1 MAKHA
6 RSLTTE
12 QLRILDIDSEVSKIN
27 AVAGSGKTTTL
38 LAYAAS
44 RPRERMLYLAY
55 NRAMAEEVR
64 SKARQLELANLQIS
78 TLHGMAWR
86 HLGRQL
92 TLGDELNEWQ
102 ILERYCPAEL
112 RNGDEAMLIAWLLR
126 DLMVFYLNAAHRRV
140 DDELLHLY
148 CALNQ
153 PQPNVMKLLQE
164 RSALLLALLLKILG
178 DMKSGHLPAWHDFY
192 LKLFQFS
199 RRPLPCDVILLDE
212 AQDSSAVMLA
222 ILERQSARKIL
233 VGDGFQQIYAFRFAI
248 NSLDRVEAPEFNLS
262 QSFRFGDALARHLSS
277 RISEAYE
284 LLGLKHRLD
293 MRGSQQKTEYA
304 YKPLWHEGAKAVV
317 SRSNLKLLDACMTH
331 LDKGRGNLYF
341 EGGYGSYS
349 LMNGRVFSLL
359 HLQEGK
365 HEQISDP
372 LIRRFRHSEQIDDYA
387 RETQN
392 QQLTQLLD
400 MVRRYG
406 KKLFHIDKQIKTALV
421 EKASA
426 QLILSTT
433 HRAKGQ
439 EYDHVSMT
447 QGDFTTRDELK
458 RQLRQ
463 EKRPPPMARLREE
476 VNIYYV
482 AATRARSSIYLAP
495 F

>member
-1 MAKHA
+1 MSEPA
-6 RSLTTE
+6 RALTAE
-12 QLRILDIDSEVSKIN
+12 QQRILDIDTEVSKIN

-44 RPRERMLYLAY
+44 RPGERMLYLAY
-55 NRAMAEEVR
+55 NRAMAEEVKL
-64 SKARQLELANLQIS
+64 KAQQQGLANLRIS
-78 TLHGMAWR
+78 TLHGMAWQQQ
-86 HLGRQL
+86 GRQL

-102 ILERYCPAEL
+102 ILEHYCPPEL
-112 RNGDEAMLIAWLLR
+112 RHGEEGMLLAWLLR
-126 DLMVFYLNAAHRRV
+126 DLMVFYLNAAHRLV

-148 CALNQ
+148 CLMNQ
-153 PQPNVMKLLQE
+153 PQPHVMALLQT
-164 RSALLLALLLKILG
+164 RSAVVLALLLQMLG
-178 DMKSGHLPAWHDFY
+178 DMKSGKTPAWHDFY

-199 RRPLPCDVILLDE
+199 RRPLPYDVILLDE

-222 ILERQSARKIL
+222 ILERQPARKIL

-248 NSLDRVEAPEFNLS
+248 NSLDRVHAPEFSLS
-262 QSFRFGDALARHLSS
+262 QSFRFGDGLARHLSAQ
-277 RISEAYE
+277 ISEAYQ
-284 LLGLKHRLD
+284 LLGLTQRLQ
-293 MRGSQQKTEYA
+293 MRGSQKQTDYGW
-304 YKPLWHEGAKAVV
+304 KPVWREGPKAVV
-317 SRSNLKLLDACMTH
+317 SRSNLKLLDACLTH
-331 LDKGRGNLYF
+331 LEKGRSGLHF

-365 HEQISDP
+365 HEQVSDP
-372 LIRRFRHSEQIDDYA
+372 LIRRFRHAGQVDDFA

-392 QQLTQLLD
+392 QQLTQLMDL
-400 MVRRYG
+400 VRRYG
-406 KKLFHIDKQIKTALV
+406 KKLFHLDRQIKAALV
-421 EKASA
+421 DKADA
-426 QLILSTT
+426 QLVLSTT

-447 QGDFTTRDELK
+447 QGDFTTRDELR
-458 RQLRQ
+458 RQLRS
-463 EKRPPPMARLREE
+463 EKKATPIARLREE